1 MVYVSEQRPEWP
13 IASNETTGSP
23 RCVLCLRGG
32 LPMTREHIFARW
44 LVSRVHGAR
53 LTPSNRSSGQPS
65 SPPAPLRIS
74 RVIAQ
79 VCAECNAGWMSG
91 LEVSFRRTIFARPR
105 VGALHAPERTTLS
118 RWFAKTAVLLA
129 HARGSELGAAAH
141 RAEILSGMPDDLEV
155 FVARQRRPR
164 QHLDFAVEM
173 RTDRSA
179 DAQRAHSVVILVD
192 DLVGHVAV
200 DGTLKSRHG
209 TKLWPL
215 RTHALRWENLP
226 VITSLRA
233 G

>member
-1 MVYVSEQRPEWP
+1 
-13 IASNETTGSP
+13 
-23 RCVLCLRGG
+23 
-32 LPMTREHIFARW
+32 MTREHIFARW

-53 LTPSNRSSGQPS
+53 LTPSNASSGRVLPS
-65 SPPAPLRIS
+65 PAPLRIS
-74 RVIAQ
+74 RVVAQ

-91 LEVSFRRTIFARPR
+91 LEVSFRRTVFARPR

-129 HARGSELGAAAH
+129 HAHGSELGGTAH

-173 RTDRSA
+173 STDREGHA
-179 DAQRAHSVVILVD
+179 PRARSVVALVD
-192 DLVGHVAV
+192 DLVGHVAPH
-200 DGTLKSRHG
+200 GTLTSRHG

-226 VITSLRA
+226 VITGLGGGYIR
-233 G
+233 GG

>member
-1 MVYVSEQRPEWP
+1 
-13 IASNETTGSP
+13 
-23 RCVLCLRGG
+23 
-32 LPMTREHIFARW
+32 MTREHIFARW

-53 LTPSNRSSGQPS
+53 LVPSTMSASQ
-65 SPPAPLRIS
+65 SPWASAPLRIS
-74 RVIAQ
+74 RETAQ

-155 FVARQRRPR
+155 FVARHRRPR
-164 QHLDFAVEM
+164 QHLDFAVELT
-173 RTDRSA
+173 TDRKGDTA
-179 DAQRAHSVVILVD
+179 RARSVALLVD
-192 DLVGHVAV
+192 ELVGHVAAE
-200 DGTLKSRHG
+200 GTLTSRHG

-226 VITSLRA
+226 VITSLLA